1 MLRSARW
8 LCLAIIFYHVLDIK
22 LVDQQGLGAV
32 EECVG
37 GEALVC
43 ALVEHLN
50 LSVEIVAVGTD
61 SLQTY
66 DGLRAVDP
74 FTALETWIL
83 NQWTS

>member
-1 MLRSARW
+1 MLRSDQW
-8 LCLAIIFYHVLDIK
+8 LGLAIIFYQAFDIN

-43 ALVEHLN
+43 TLVEYFN
-50 LSVEIVAVGTD
+50 LSVEIVAVGAD
-61 SLQTY
+61 PLQTY

-83 NQWTS
+83 NHSTI